1 MRLDITHISVM
12 EHYVLWF
19 FGLVL
24 FFFSLKICTS
34 QVMGI
39 GVCSPQLAAPS
50 GWQLTGPVLLWL
62 QSPVCSYCSVKST
75 LMSFC
80 GGKGNSGCPGVVGSA
95 SSTWHSVSLCP
106 CCLSPRAAGGSF
118 PIPTPFAHCAAVV
131 SCTLSSGRAQPRA
144 GMKDATASLGM
155 GGQFIAFLC
164 V

>member
-1 MRLDITHISVM
+1 MNHISVM

-19 FGLVL
+19 FGL

-39 GVCSPQLAAPS
+39 GLCSPQLAAPS
-50 GWQLTGPVLLWL
+50 GWQLTGLVLVCL
-62 QSPVCSYCSVKST
+62 QSPVCSYCSAKST

-106 CCLSPRAAGGSF
+106 CCLSPRAGRGVLSHSHSLISLCCCRELHPVLGQSSASCWHEGC
-118 PIPTPFAHCAAVV
+118 HCFSGDGWAVH
-131 SCTLSSGRAQPRA
+131 CLS
-144 GMKDATASLGM
+144 
-155 GGQFIAFLC
+155 LC
-164 V
+164 LI